1 LSARAIELSTVRR
14 KLEVLKSLVKHGVE
28 ISNPDSVVVFL
39 NTCSWEN
46 GTKNIMIDAYPDYH
60 DMFGLTSVELPHFK
74 RVDKLPFI
82 PLESEIDMVIAGV
95 RIKMATM
102 LQLLKETG

>member
-1 LSARAIELSTVRR
+1 
-14 KLEVLKSLVKHGVE
+14 
-28 ISNPDSVVVFL
+28 
-39 NTCSWEN
+39 
-46 GTKNIMIDAYPDYH
+46 
-60 DMFGLTSVELPHFK
+60 MFGLTSVELPHFK

-102 LQLLKETG
+102 LQLLKETAFRPIEAWRLQWTT